1 MQRRGAPHAPCFCQL
16 RAVSHPPWLLGVMGR
31 RVQCVGDSPTTRRQY
46 WASQEP
52 WPIAQGLARL
62 DPDPGFP
69 EEVRRQELMAGARR
83 PRPTRPTAR
92 SGGWGVWRPGRFQL
106 RPVSRDAEALAL
118 GASCSFSRR
127 SSWSISSASGAR
139 HLLGIRLLQE
149 RAPLCDFFLRPRYR
163 EAHPFSTPFNS
174 SNISSCRFPMN
185 PRKAGSS
192 CRLQGSFRPAGCPR
206 PVARCTCR
214 AGAFRVAAAVCYHGP
229 F

>member
-69 EEVRRQELMAGARR
+69 EEVRRQELMAGAQR

-127 SSWSISSASGAR
+127 SSRSISSASGAR

-149 RAPLCDFFLRPRYR
+149 RAPLCDFFLRPR
-163 EAHPFSTPFNS
+163 
-174 SNISSCRFPMN
+174 
-185 PRKAGSS
+185 
-192 CRLQGSFRPAGCPR
+192 
-206 PVARCTCR
+206 
-214 AGAFRVAAAVCYHGP
+214 
-229 F
+229 